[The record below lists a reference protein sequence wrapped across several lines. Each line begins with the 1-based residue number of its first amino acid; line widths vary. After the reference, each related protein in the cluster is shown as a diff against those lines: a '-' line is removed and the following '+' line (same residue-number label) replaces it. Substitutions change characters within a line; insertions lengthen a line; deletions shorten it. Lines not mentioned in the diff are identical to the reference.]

1 MLDRLRCQ
9 LTFANVVATLALFIA
24 LGGSSYA
31 VVRINGS
38 VIEDRSIS
46 ERKLRRDT
54 LGGGAI
60 RESRLGRVG
69 KAWRAERLGGLA
81 AGQLRQRCPAETFP
95 LAGVCIELG
104 KRGPVAYGGARV
116 ECAGAGRRLPTYE
129 ELAAMLSRPEVPMP
143 VEEELTSDVYLADDG
158 KLRIVTVTGK
168 AGEAGAVPDT
178 YAGGRRFRCVAY
190 PRN

>member
-1 MLDRLRCQ
+1 MLDRLRRQ
-9 LTFANVVATLALFIA
+9 LSFANVVSTLALFVA

-38 VIEDRSIS
+38 AIEDHSIS
-46 ERKLRRDT
+46 ERKLKRDS
-54 LGGGAI
+54 LGGRAI
-60 RESRLGRVG
+60 KESRLGRVRR
-69 KAWRAERLGGLA
+69 AWRAERLGGLA
-81 AGQLRQRCPAETFP
+81 AGQLRLRCPAETFP
-95 LAGVCIELG
+95 LAGVCIEHG

-129 ELAAMLSRPEVPMP
+129 ELAAMLSRPEVPLP
-143 VEEELTSDVYLADDG
+143 VEEELTSDVYVAADG
-158 KLRIVTVTGK
+158 TLRIVTVTSK
-168 AGEAGAVPDT
+168 AGQAGAVPDT